1 MKIID
6 GHELAANIKKAADK
20 RRDSGLCIL
29 AGMVVGFVKDMQEAE
44 AYTEAKKR
52 IENMEKI
59 IEDQQERI
67 DIMAADMPIHCKDC
81 RRYDPLAETCRWM
94 GGLISPEFYCG
105 NAEPK
110 EDDEDADT
118 SDKA

>member
-6 GHELAANIKKAADK
+6 GHELAAKIKKEADK
-20 RRDSGLCIL
+20 RRDSGLYIL
-29 AGMVVGFVKDMQEAE
+29 SGLVIGFVKDMPEAE

-81 RRYDPLAETCRWM
+81 SRYDPLVETCRWM
-94 GGLISPEFYCG
+94 GGVISPEFYCG

-110 EDDEDADT
+110 GADENAHS
-118 SDKA
+118 SD